1 MSLPARQPV
10 SWAASDATGAAD
22 ATNMTSSVES
32 TLVQMA
38 QAGDETA
45 LGQLFERYNA
55 RIHLYLARM
64 VGDDEVGRELTQ
76 ETFLKA
82 WESLARLRDPSRFT
96 SWLYRIATN
105 IAYDHLRRPRTL
117 WLFPSIHHEEHA
129 QVQNDMRSD
138 MMHLERRVEERE
150 LLTLALQRVSL
161 TYRACVILQIV
172 EELPQ
177 RQIATL
183 LGIKEG
189 SVSKYVSRGLH
200 ELRNAYL
207 QLTSEQQVDGK
218 E

>member
-1 MSLPARQPV
+1 MSLPARRPV
-10 SWAASDATGAAD
+10 SWATSDATGSAE
-22 ATNMTSSVES
+22 TM
-32 TLVQMA
+32 LVKMA
-38 QAGDETA
+38 HAGDEAA
-45 LGQLFERYNA
+45 LAQLFEHYNA
-55 RIHLYLARM
+55 RVHLYLARL

-82 WESLARLRDPSRFT
+82 WESLPRLRDPSRFT

-105 IAYDHLRRPRTL
+105 IAYDHLRRPHRL
-117 WLFPSIHHEEHA
+117 LLFPSKQHEERT
-129 QVQNDMRSD
+129 QVQTDMRGD
-138 MMHLERRVEERE
+138 MTRLERRVEERE
-150 LLTLALQRVSL
+150 LLTLALQQVSL

-177 RQIATL
+177 RQIAAL

-189 SVSKYVSRGLH
+189 SVSKYVSRGLQ

-207 QLTSEQQVDGK
+207 QLTSDQQVSGK

>member
-1 MSLPARQPV
+1 MSLPARHSVPF
-10 SWAASDATGAAD
+10 ATFD
-22 ATNMTSSVES
+22 ATNSTGSVEN
-32 TLVQMA
+32 TLVRMA
-38 QAGDETA
+38 QSGDETA
-45 LGQLFERYNA
+45 LEQLFERYNA

-64 VGDDEVGRELTQ
+64 VGDDEIGRELAQ

-82 WESLARLRDPSRFT
+82 WESLSRLRDPSRFA

-105 IAYDHLRRPRTL
+105 IAFDHLRHPHTL
-117 WLFPSIHHEEHA
+117 SLFPGILHEVNHDA
-129 QVQNDMRSD
+129 VGDVRG
-138 MMHLERRVEERE
+138 LERRVEERE

-189 SVSKYVSRGLH
+189 SVSKYVSRGLQ

-207 QLTSEQQVDGK
+207 HLTGEQRVGGK